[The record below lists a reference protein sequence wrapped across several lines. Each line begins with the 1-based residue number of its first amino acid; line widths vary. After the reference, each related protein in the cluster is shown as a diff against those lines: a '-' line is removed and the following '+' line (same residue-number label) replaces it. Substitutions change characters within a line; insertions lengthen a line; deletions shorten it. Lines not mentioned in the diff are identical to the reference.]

1 MSHIIHFNNILQLR
15 DEILAGP
22 LDSHVLVS
30 LTDRPLSLDINC
42 ERRMRQIADD
52 LDASLVFSGYR
63 LIEDDGSLTDHPGV
77 EYQPGSIR
85 DDFDFGGL
93 VLLNISDVIAAT
105 DNSDICNTSTLLD
118 GGWYALRLEL
128 GINHMI
134 AYLPELLYTM
144 PRHDFR
150 KSGQKQF
157 DYVDPRQ
164 ERYQRQMESC
174 LLFHLSRIGGL
185 APTTKTEINTGAD
198 QFSTEMS
205 VIIPVRNRCNT
216 IGDAVH
222 SALRQVTDFPFN
234 VIVVDNGSTDGTSEV
249 LASIDDPRLIVLNPA
264 ADEHLGIGGCWNLAI
279 NSDICGRF
287 AVQLDSD
294 DLYASESALTTIYRC
309 FKDTGAPVVVGSYM
323 MTDFQLNPI
332 PPGII
337 SHSEWTDQ
345 HGADNALRV
354 HGFGAPRAFY
364 TPLVRKFTFPNVSY
378 GEDYAMLLRLSRDYR
393 IARIFE
399 PIYLCR
405 RWEGNSD
412 ADLDINKV
420 NEHHFY
426 KDFLRSAELLA
437 RVTGNKSHNHIS
449 F

>member
-1 MSHIIHFNNILQLR
+1 MSRIIRFQNILQLR
-15 DEILAGP
+15 EDILSGP

-30 LTDRPLSLDINC
+30 LTDRPLTLDDNC
-42 ERRMRQIADD
+42 ETRLRQTADD

-63 LIEDDGSLTDHPGV
+63 LIEADGTVSPHPGV
-77 EYQPGSIR
+77 EYQPGSVR

-93 VLLNISDVIAAT
+93 VLLNTSDVIAAT
-105 DNSDICNTSTLLD
+105 ENRDLKDASNLLD

-128 GINHMI
+128 GISHMI

-144 PRHDFR
+144 PRNDFR
-150 KSGQKQF
+150 KSGQQQH
-157 DYVDPRQ
+157 DYVDPRN
-164 ERYQRQMESC
+164 ERYQRQMEDC
-174 LLFHLSRIGGL
+174 LLFHLSRVGAL
-185 APTTKTEINTGAD
+185 APSDKIEVDTSAGA
-198 QFSTEMS
+198 FPVEMS
-205 VIIPVRNRCNT
+205 VIIPVRNRRNT
-216 IGDAVH
+216 ILDAVH
-222 SALRQVTDFPFN
+222 SALNQSTDFPFN
-234 VIVVDNGSTDGTSEV
+234 VIVVDNLSTDGTSEA
-249 LASIDDPRLIVLNPA
+249 LASIDDSRLAVLGPA
-264 ADEHLGIGGCWNLAI
+264 ADEYLGIGGCWNLAI
-279 NSDICGRF
+279 NSGLCGRF

-294 DLYASESALTTIYRC
+294 DLYASDTTLTAIYNC
-309 FKDTGAPVVVGSYM
+309 FRETLAPVVVGSYM

-337 SHSEWTDQ
+337 AHKEWTER

-378 GEDYAMLLRLSRDYR
+378 GEDYAMLLRLSRNYR

-412 ADLDINKV
+412 ADLNIEKV

-437 RVTGNKSHNHIS
+437 RVADNKQNRR